1 MNRAQSVVY
10 DVDAVPVTLFRLPFV
25 RADLLA
31 TGRGHWAVALLAAY
45 LGFHVFVRPRFP
57 RLRFVTGIPI
67 PMAVRCT
74 FLCVP

>member
-10 DVDAVPVTLFRLPFV
+10 DVDAVPVTLFEWTYSLQAV
-25 RADLLA
+25 A
-31 TGRGHWAVALLAAY
+31 TGLWHYSPLTQ
-45 LGFHVFVRPRFP
+45 GFTCSFVPRFP